1 MCGGKKPKT
10 KPMPE
15 PAPVA
20 APIISTIEADE
31 TVKKAGDEERK
42 RRRAAYGRS
51 DTILTGGSGVNGLAH
66 TSGKQLLGQ

>member
-1 MCGGKKPKT
+1 MCGGKKPKSV
-10 KPMPE
+10 PMPK

-42 RRRAAYGRS
+42 RRKAAYGRS
-51 DTILTGGSGVNGLAH
+51 DTILTGGTGVAGLAQ
-66 TSGKQLLGQ
+66 TTGKQLLGQ